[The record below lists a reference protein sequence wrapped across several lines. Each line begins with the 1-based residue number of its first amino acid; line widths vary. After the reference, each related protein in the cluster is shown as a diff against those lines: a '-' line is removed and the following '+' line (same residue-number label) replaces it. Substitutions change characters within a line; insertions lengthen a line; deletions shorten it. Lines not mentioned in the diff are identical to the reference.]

1 MSKTAPIFKLA
12 LSIQEERDAL
22 KAEGAALQ
30 EAVTSACNL
39 VDVLRAENRELRATL
54 QDLYDAM
61 PTGYGEDRAL
71 NEALRQ
77 TERVLGLVKP

>member
-1 MSKTAPIFKLA
+1 MNKTGPIFKLA

-39 VDVLRAENRELRATL
+39 VDVLRAENRGLRAAL
-54 QDLYDAM
+54 QNLYDAM
-61 PTGYGEDRAL
+61 PSGYGEDRAL
-71 NEALRQ
+71 NEALRHA
-77 TERVLGLVKP
+77 EKVLGVAK